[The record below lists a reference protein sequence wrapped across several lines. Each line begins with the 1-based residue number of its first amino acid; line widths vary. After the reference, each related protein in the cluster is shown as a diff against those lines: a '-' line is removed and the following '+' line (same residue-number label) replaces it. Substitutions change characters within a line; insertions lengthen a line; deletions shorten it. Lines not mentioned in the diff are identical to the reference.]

1 MNAKNDKLTL
11 SDIRFVKD
19 VVIGSINPNNP
30 IADEAREEQVAV
42 LNRCLEDYPK
52 GVILGSD
59 ITIGRY
65 MLGQHEL
72 TMQKT
77 TYHIGFARKPVWLPS
92 GERSARF
99 GMQEPVPGVRG
110 KESAT

>member
-1 MNAKNDKLTL
+1 MSARNEKSTL
-11 SDIRFVKD
+11 SEVRFVKD
-19 VVIGSINPNNP
+19 VTVGSINPNNP
-30 IADEAREEQVAV
+30 ISDAAREDQMIM
-42 LNRCLEDYPK
+42 LNRCLNDYPR

-77 TYHIGFARKPVWLPS
+77 TYHVGFARKPSWVADAEKTSRPA
-92 GERSARF
+92 E
-99 GMQEPVPGVRG
+99 MPGA
-110 KESAT
+110 E